1 MKDLTLKIT
10 WRISSGRFQKTR
22 QRKQTNFLF
31 DDIPLD
37 KYYARKFEHI
47 KLQPCN
53 RHRQTLVIWNRK
65 QEKHNRSN
73 WLLQFSAV
81 FKRPVYNCLCTII
94 FISRSFLKFHR
105 ICAIFHF
112 YSFYKICRV
121 KLNVLKTKKVYSI
134 QLLFLGDSRI
144 KEYIQIDFYILTFS
158 LYMCVMKHV
167 KRLS

>member
-1 MKDLTLKIT
+1 M
-10 WRISSGRFQKTR
+10 
-22 QRKQTNFLF
+22 F
-31 DDIPLD
+31 DDTPLD

-81 FKRPVYNCLCTII
+81 LKRPEYNCLCTII

-112 YSFYKICRV
+112 YSFTKFVELNWMLSKCVFYIFNTSKINRI
-121 KLNVLKTKKVYSI
+121 YP
-134 QLLFLGDSRI
+134 LFWKSYMDSMKIKSTYLDTIFHANNRE
-144 KEYIQIDFYILTFS
+144 KEYI
-158 LYMCVMKHV
+158 
-167 KRLS
+167 

>member
-1 MKDLTLKIT
+1 MKLSNAKYNRLQINSKGNFLRKKVIKEQKLRSVQSLIFYDSLFYDNPSMKDLTLKIT

-94 FISRSFLKFHR
+94 
-105 ICAIFHF
+105 
-112 YSFYKICRV
+112 
-121 KLNVLKTKKVYSI
+121 
-134 QLLFLGDSRI
+134 LFL
-144 KEYIQIDFYILTFS
+144 S
-158 LYMCVMKHV
+158 LVH
-167 KRLS
+167 S